1 MAARISPTNPRPEIN
16 TRQELFCRLIAEGRS
31 QYESYTE
38 AGYKATTRGVA
49 DAEACKLL
57 KAPKIVARVKE
68 IQAENALAARIS
80 VASVT
85 KMYLAIYDKAM
96 ANDDLGPATAAV
108 TGVAKLHGLVID
120 RAQIEAVIR
129 KPSFDPNAEETMS
142 EADGSSSSDRRSPST
157 IRRSR
162 RSRRSIRSMPARVAA
177 LATTTVATAR
187 SSTCMPTT
195 TDRVFAPVG

>member
-38 AGYKATTRGVA
+38 AGYKATTRGAA
-49 DAEACKLL
+49 DVEACKLL
-57 KAPKIVARVKE
+57 KAPKIIARVKE

-85 KMYLAIYDKAM
+85 KMYVAIYDKAM

-120 RAQIEAVIR
+120 RAADRGGDQKAVVRSERRRDDVGGGLVRAVRIEDR
-129 KPSFDPNAEETMS
+129 HRRPTT
-142 EADGSSSSDRRSPST
+142 SDCRSPHPSPN
-157 IRRSR
+157 RRDGPR
-162 RSRRSIRSMPARVAA
+162 
-177 LATTTVATAR
+177 
-187 SSTCMPTT
+187 PTK
-195 TDRVFAPVG
+195 PG

>member
-38 AGYKATTRGVA
+38 AGFKATTRGVA

-57 KAPKIVARVKE
+57 KAPKITARVKE

-85 KMYLAIYDKAM
+85 KMYVESTTR
-96 ANDDLGPATAAV
+96 PWRTTTSV
-108 TGVAKLHGLVID
+108 Q
-120 RAQIEAVIR
+120 R
-129 KPSFDPNAEETMS
+129 PP
-142 EADGSSSSDRRSPST
+142 RSPGSPSCTAWSST
-157 IRRSR
+157 GSRSR
-162 RSRRSIRSMPARVAA
+162 R
-177 LATTTVATAR
+177 
-187 SSTCMPTT
+187 
-195 TDRVFAPVG
+195 

>member
-1 MAARISPTNPRPEIN
+1 MAARISTTNPRPEIN

-31 QYESYTE
+31 QFESYTE

-85 KMYLAIYDKAM
+85 KMYVAIYDKAM

-142 EADGSSSSDRRSPST
+142 EADWFEQFGSKTAIDYQVVYPVD
-157 IRRSR
+157 
-162 RSRRSIRSMPARVAA
+162 ARPCGG
-177 LATTTVATAR
+177 AR
-187 SSTCMPTT
+187 DDDGGNGKIIDMYA
-195 TDRVFAPVG
+195 DDD

>member
-1 MAARISPTNPRPEIN
+1 MAARISLTNPRPEIN

-85 KMYLAIYDKAM
+85 KMYVAIYDKAM

-129 KPSFDPNAEETMS
+129 KPSFDPNAEEMMS
-142 EADGSSSSDRRSPST
+142 ESAWFEQFGSKTAIDYQAEPQVEPQDEPQTELVQPAVRDNGKGNGYGGIIDMYADD
-157 IRRSR
+157 
-162 RSRRSIRSMPARVAA
+162 
-177 LATTTVATAR
+177 
-187 SSTCMPTT
+187 
-195 TDRVFAPVG
+195 D

>member
-31 QYESYTE
+31 QYESYTD

-142 EADGSSSSDRRSPST
+142 ESAWFEQFGSKIAIDYQEKPQVEEVYPVDARPRGGARDDDGGNGKIIDMYADD
-157 IRRSR
+157 
-162 RSRRSIRSMPARVAA
+162 
-177 LATTTVATAR
+177 
-187 SSTCMPTT
+187 
-195 TDRVFAPVG
+195 D